1 MTDAAENPL
10 GREPVGRLFVRLALP
25 AVTAQVINVLYNLV
39 DRMYIGH
46 IPDIG
51 GTALTGVGVTSP
63 VLLLLSAFAAL
74 VSMGGAPRASI
85 ALGRG
90 DRQEAEQ
97 SLGSCAFTL
106 TVLSLVLAACVTGS
120 ACIWA
125 ACMFAPRAVAHIF
138 TNSPEL
144 VDYTVWA
151 LRIFMSM
158 SLIFGVQ
165 IACQYSLVALDDA
178 PTAIAMTIYR
188 KLLLLIPL
196 IFLLPRFVPDPAMGV
211 LLAEPVSDTLAV
223 CTTSTVF
230 FFRFRKQM
238 REIS

>member
-63 VLLLLSAFAAL
+63 VLLLL
-74 VSMGGAPRASI
+74 
-85 ALGRG
+85 
-90 DRQEAEQ
+90 
-97 SLGSCAFTL
+97 
-106 TVLSLVLAACVTGS
+106 
-120 ACIWA
+120 
-125 ACMFAPRAVAHIF
+125 
-138 TNSPEL
+138 
-144 VDYTVWA
+144 
-151 LRIFMSM
+151 
-158 SLIFGVQ
+158 
-165 IACQYSLVALDDA
+165 
-178 PTAIAMTIYR
+178 
-188 KLLLLIPL
+188 IPL